1 MARSTATLPE
11 SPPQPGAP
19 PPRRGPIGWIVAGSL
34 VLGAVAALVLVWF
47 AVGGAREHVITGTA
61 LLGFA
66 VGWGLLALLS
76 TRWTSQPQRW
86 VLVPAAVLAV
96 IGVALLLFA
105 PGASGMTA
113 LGWVWPPVLLVLA
126 VWMLRQA
133 GRHLVSWTR
142 PWLVYPVCV
151 LTALVAVAGAVET
164 VRGATASTPSAA
176 GKTDDVGGHRLYL
189 ECTGTGSPTV
199 VLANGFAEHTPSWT
213 WIAPQVA
220 GDTRVCTYDRAGGG
234 RSQPAAGPQDG
245 VAVAADL
252 HALLTKAN
260 VPGPYVLV
268 GHSTG
273 GTYALV
279 YAARYPREVAGM
291 VLLDS
296 SSPQQFSL
304 PAYPGVYDTFR
315 RATVLFPSLSRLG
328 LARPAFGGGSTG
340 LPAAARDQERTLA
353 VSTNELRAQRDEWSQ
368 LPTVFRQAQAL
379 TDFTARPLVVVTAG
393 KGQDPGW
400 SAAQD
405 NLAALSTNSAHR
417 TITGATHEALLEDET
432 FAAASAQGVADVVQ
446 AVRAGGAVQP

>member
-1 MARSTATLPE
+1 MARPTATLPE

-47 AVGGAREHVITGTA
+47 AVAGAREHVITGTA

-66 VGWGLLALLS
+66 LGWAVLALMS

-86 VLVPAAVLAV
+86 ALVPAAVLAV

-105 PGASGMTA
+105 PGASVMTA
-113 LGWVWPPVLLVLA
+113 LGWVWPPVLLLLA

-133 GRHLVSWTR
+133 RRHLLSWTR
-142 PWLVYPVCV
+142 PWLIYPVCA

-164 VRGATASTPSAA
+164 VRGTTASTPSAA
-176 GKTDDVGGHRLYL
+176 GQTYDVGGHRLYL
-189 ECTGTGSPTV
+189 ECAGTDSPTV
-199 VLANGFAEHTPSWT
+199 VLANGYGEHTTSWA

-220 GDTRVCTYDRAGGG
+220 RDTRVCTYDRAGEG
-234 RSQPAAGPQDG
+234 RSEPASGPQDG

-252 HALLTKAN
+252 HALLAKAN

-273 GTYALV
+273 GTYNLV
-279 YAARYPREVAGM
+279 YADRYPREVAGM

-296 SSPQQFSL
+296 SSPHQFSL

-315 RATVLFPSLSRLG
+315 RATALFPSLARLG
-328 LARPAFGGGSTG
+328 LARPAFGGGYTT
-340 LPAAARDQERTLA
+340 LPAAARDQERAFA
-353 VSTNELRAQRDEWSQ
+353 VSIDELRTQRDEWSQ
-368 LPTVFRQAQAL
+368 LPTVFRQAQAM

-400 SAAQD
+400 FAAQD
-405 NLAALSTNSAHR
+405 RLAALSTNSAHH
-417 TITGATHEALLEDET
+417 TIAGATHEALLVDET
-432 FAAASAQGVADVVQ
+432 FAAASAQGVADVVA
-446 AVRAGGAVQP
+446 AVRGGGPVQP